1 MKTAS
6 LPPVRIEPAFRRAAE
21 EVLQP
26 GETLTQLVE
35 SAVRTAVS
43 ARKNQAEFLRRGMQ
57 AIEETRLEATGI
69 PAEQVIAG
77 LEARLAAARQSRAR

>member
-1 MKTAS
+1 MKTAT
-6 LPPVRIEPAFRRAAE
+6 LPPVRIEPAFRQQAE

-35 SAVRTAVS
+35 SAVRTAVAVRRS
-43 ARKNQAEFLRRGMQ
+43 QAEFLRRGIQ
-57 AIEETRLEATGI
+57 AIEKTRLDATGI

-77 LEARLAAARQSRAR
+77 LEDRLTEARHARTR